1 LPKDARPA
9 ETRLIPAWT
18 TLLGVALFG
27 VAIWFLHHLLA
38 QYRWHDVVLRVRA
51 IAPGALARAA
61 LLTASG
67 YACLTLYDL
76 LGVRFVGSKLA
87 YRRLALI
94 SFMAYGIG
102 HNVGMNTLSGGA
114 IRLRAYSAL
123 GLKPREIATIVAF
136 GTGTF
141 CLGAATL
148 LGLSLLAWPRLS
160 ESVLH
165 LNAAVLTLLGAALL
179 AASAAYVVLA
189 WLRREPVRIGKF
201 ALALP
206 GPRIALLQVALAC
219 TDLTISAGVLYVL
232 LPAQSGVAFAGFVGL
247 YIIAVAAGVA
257 STVPGGVGVFE
268 LVLSLLLPHVARDGL
283 LGALLAYR
291 AIYYLLPFAAALL
304 LLGGHELW
312 VHRIRVA
319 GVVRL
324 LRTWLTAVTPQAA
337 AFGVF
342 GAGAVLLFSGATP
355 GLGNR
360 LTFLREIVP
369 LPVLELSH
377 LLGSVVG
384 VGLLILANGLY
395 RRLDAAYWVTIWLLS
410 FGVLVSLLKGFD
422 YEEALVLA
430 VVATL
435 LASARTR
442 FTRRTSLIDQ
452 RFSVPWITALLVVLG
467 TATGLV
473 VFAYRH
479 VPYANE
485 LWWQFAFEAP
495 APRSLRGMLLAL
507 ILAAAYGVWRL
518 LRPAPPAFSAPSEA
532 DLNDATALIRASS
545 DTTANLALLADKN
558 LMFNP
563 ERTAFIM
570 YRVSGSSW
578 IAMGDPVG
586 PESAREPLAWAFLE
600 CCDIMATAPV
610 FYQVTTENLPIYVDL
625 GLRLSKLGEEARV
638 PLAGF
643 SLDGSARADLRQM
656 HRRAAR
662 DGAEFEILTRDRVPA
677 ALPEMRAVSDDWLE
691 GKSGGEKGFS
701 LGYFD
706 EPYLSRFDCAVV
718 RCSGAIVAF
727 ANLWSAGD
735 GAELSIDLMRYRDGS
750 PKGVIDFMIIECML
764 WGKARGYRWFNLG
777 MAPLSGLEEHALAPA
792 WHKLGLLVT
801 RYGENF
807 YHFEGLRKYKEK
819 YQPVWRPRYLAAP
832 GGLSMAGALLD
843 VTNLISGGMS
853 KVLNK

>member
-1 LPKDARPA
+1 MPKDARPA

-304 LLGGHELW
+304 LLAVYLGRQKGTLPADGA
-312 VHRIRVA
+312 RRV
-319 GVVRL
+319 
-324 LRTWLTAVTPQAA
+324 
-337 AFGVF
+337 
-342 GAGAVLLFSGATP
+342 
-355 GLGNR
+355 
-360 LTFLREIVP
+360 
-369 LPVLELSH
+369 
-377 LLGSVVG
+377 
-384 VGLLILANGLY
+384 
-395 RRLDAAYWVTIWLLS
+395 LDALCKVPHQMR
-410 FGVLVSLLKGFD
+410 
-422 YEEALVLA
+422 LVLA
-430 VVATL
+430 QADDIKSIAKKHMRARDMLFLGRGTGFPIALEGALKLKEISYIHAEGYAAGEMKHGPIALIDEDMPVVVVCPKDAHYEKTL
-435 LASARTR
+435 SNMQEVKAREGQLIAVCTTGDADVAKLLMPDN
-442 FTRRTSLIDQ
+442 TRR
-452 RFSVPWITALLVVLG
+452 
-467 TATGLV
+467 
-473 VFAYRH
+473 
-479 VPYANE
+479 
-485 LWWQFAFEAP
+485 
-495 APRSLRGMLLAL
+495 
-507 ILAAAYGVWRL
+507 
-518 LRPAPPAFSAPSEA
+518 
-532 DLNDATALIRASS
+532 
-545 DTTANLALLADKN
+545 
-558 LMFNP
+558 
-563 ERTAFIM
+563 
-570 YRVSGSSW
+570 SG
-578 IAMGDPVG
+578 
-586 PESAREPLAWAFLE
+586 
-600 CCDIMATAPV
+600 
-610 FYQVTTENLPIYVDL
+610 
-625 GLRLSKLGEEARV
+625 
-638 PLAGF
+638 GF
-643 SLDGSARADLRQM
+643 SLNRPDSLPELDLVEVPHAEPEVLPLLTVIPLQMLAYFMADLKGTDVDQPRNL
-656 HRRAAR
+656 AKS
-662 DGAEFEILTRDRVPA
+662 LTV
-677 ALPEMRAVSDDWLE
+677 E
-691 GKSGGEKGFS
+691 
-701 LGYFD
+701 
-706 EPYLSRFDCAVV
+706 
-718 RCSGAIVAF
+718 
-727 ANLWSAGD
+727 
-735 GAELSIDLMRYRDGS
+735 
-750 PKGVIDFMIIECML
+750 
-764 WGKARGYRWFNLG
+764 
-777 MAPLSGLEEHALAPA
+777 
-792 WHKLGLLVT
+792 
-801 RYGENF
+801 
-807 YHFEGLRKYKEK
+807 
-819 YQPVWRPRYLAAP
+819 
-832 GGLSMAGALLD
+832 
-843 VTNLISGGMS
+843 
-853 KVLNK
+853 